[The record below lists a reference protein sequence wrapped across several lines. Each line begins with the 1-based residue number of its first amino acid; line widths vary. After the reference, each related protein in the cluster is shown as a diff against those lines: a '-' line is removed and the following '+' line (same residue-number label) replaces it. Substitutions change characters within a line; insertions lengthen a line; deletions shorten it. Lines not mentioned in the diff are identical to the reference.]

1 MNTATFLPIFSF
13 KTLQNPYKAPR
24 RPREN
29 LKIVPIVFSMVFNL
43 YGVGRTAFGAKVVKK
58 VRKALVVEP
67 SCPVKVE

>member
-1 MNTATFLPIFSF
+1 
-13 KTLQNPYKAPR
+13 
-24 RPREN
+24 
-29 LKIVPIVFSMVFNL
+29 MVFNL